1 MDTAYTSIIRHKLI
15 RQPHD
20 NTPMF
25 VNRSQSNTTSS
36 DTDAHNTIMNDI
48 RNVKL
53 EINQLQLT
61 VSELLRMM
69 SATS

>member
-1 MDTAYTSIIRHKLI
+1 MDTAYTSIIRHKLN
-15 RQPHD
+15 RPTHD
-20 NTPMF
+20 NTQMF
-25 VNRSQSNTTSS
+25 VNRSQSNITSS
-36 DTDAHNTIMNDI
+36 DTDTHNTIMNDI

-69 SATS
+69 SASS